1 MKLWP
6 LALGAG
12 MIGGAVTVMILPRSC
27 TARQMAAQ
35 AAEKVED
42 AVYNVVDKMTADM

>member
-12 MIGGAVTVMILPRSC
+12 MIGGAVTVMMLPRSC
-27 TARQMAAQ
+27 TARQTFQ
-35 AAEKVED
+35 TEQGR
-42 AVYNVVDKMTADM
+42 YNQLKFAHITSIRV